1 MKITF
6 LGTGCGFPTSTR
18 HCASIL
24 LETEGRLYLIDAGA
38 PIVDIFA
45 ATGRRVEDIKA
56 VFLSHFHLDHCAGVP
71 QLVDLAM
78 NYYRNS
84 KFNLYTPSQQEV
96 VAIRNFIAASG
107 ASCES
112 ERIKLIHYLTPQKD
126 TLDYDDGY
134 LKLTAIKTAPC
145 RNNPASPIQA
155 YAFYVEAEGKRMLF
169 TNDVSN
175 HFEDN
180 DFPKI
185 AYEGHYD
192 LIVSECGHVSTQ
204 ELMEK
209 MQNVDT
215 DVLAVNHI
223 NIEANYADLK
233 AVQRDYKC
241 KIYLPED
248 NDTIEI

>member
-6 LGTGCGFPTSTR
+6 LGTGAGLPTADR

-24 LETEGRLYLIDAGA
+24 LETQGRLYLIDAGA

-45 ATGRRVEDIKA
+45 KSGRRVEDIKG
-56 VFLSHFHLDHCAGVP
+56 VFLSHFHLDHCAGAI

-84 KFNLYTPSQQEV
+84 EFTLYTPSQQEV
-96 VAIRNFIAASG
+96 VALRTLIAASG

-112 ERIKLIHYLTPQKD
+112 DRIKLVHYLTPQKD
-126 TLDYDDGY
+126 SLDFDDGY
-134 LKLTAIKTAPC
+134 LRLTAIKTRHC
-145 RNNPASPIQA
+145 ENNPASPIKS
-155 YAFYVEAEGKRMLF
+155 YAFYVEVEGKRLLF
-169 TNDVSN
+169 TNDVSM
-175 HFEDN
+175 HFSGD

-192 LIVSECGHVSTQ
+192 LVVAECGHVTAS
-204 ELMEK
+204 ELMDK
-209 MQNVDT
+209 MRNVDT

-223 NIEANYADLK
+223 NIEVNYAELK
-233 AVQRDYKC
+233 AIQSGYKC
-241 KIYLPED
+241 KMYLPED